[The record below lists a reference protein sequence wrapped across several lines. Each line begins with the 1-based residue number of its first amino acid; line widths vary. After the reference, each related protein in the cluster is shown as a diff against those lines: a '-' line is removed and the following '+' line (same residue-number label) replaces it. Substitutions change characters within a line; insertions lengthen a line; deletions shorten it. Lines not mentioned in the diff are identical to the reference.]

1 MGCIQLNS
9 NNKHYKNNNNN
20 NNNKKYSKLNEIK
33 ENKIIDV
40 KKFIKDAFDQHNY
53 YRKLFN
59 SPLLT
64 LNNDLITYSQNF
76 ANEMSIN
83 DDDSHSNC
91 LWKNNLI
98 IGESIYSS
106 NKFFSG
112 KEMTNIFYKEI
123 KYYDFD
129 KSICETKA
137 SRFTQMIWK
146 KTKEVGFGIAYSN
159 KSGKYYAV
167 ANYFPTGNSL
177 GEYKEHIEKKK

>member
-1 MGCIQLNS
+1 MGCIQIKS
-9 NNKHYKNNNNN
+9 CNKHNNNNN
-20 NNNKKYSKLNEIK
+20 NNNKNYLKLIEVK
-33 ENKIIDV
+33 ENKIDI
-40 KKFIKDAFDQHNY
+40 KKFINDAFNQHNY
-53 YRKLFN
+53 YRKLHN

-64 LNNDLITYSQNF
+64 INNDLITYSQNF
-76 ANEMSIN
+76 ANEMSIK

-91 LWKNNLI
+91 IWKEDLI

-106 NKFFSG
+106 NKFFTG
-112 KEMTNIFYKEI
+112 KDMTNYFYDEN
-123 KYYDFD
+123 KYYDFE

-167 ANYFPTGNSL
+167 ANYYPTGNSL
-177 GEYKEHIEKKK
+177 GEYKENIEKKK

>member
-9 NNKHYKNNNNN
+9 NNKHNKNNNNN
-20 NNNKKYSKLNEIK
+20 NNNNSFSKLIEVK
-33 ENKIIDV
+33 ENNIDI
-40 KKFIKDAFDQHNY
+40 KKFIKDAFNQHNY

-59 SPLLT
+59 SSLLT
-64 LNNDLITYSQNF
+64 LNNDLIAYSQNF
-76 ANEMSIN
+76 ANEMSIK

-91 LWKNNLI
+91 IWKDNLI
-98 IGESIYSS
+98 IGESIFSS
-106 NKFFSG
+106 NKFFTG
-112 KEMTNIFYKEI
+112 KEMTNFFYEEI

-146 KTKEVGFGIAYSN
+146 KTKEVGFGIALNN

-167 ANYFPTGNSL
+167 ANYFPPGNSL
-177 GEYKEHIEKKK
+177 GEYKDNIEKKK